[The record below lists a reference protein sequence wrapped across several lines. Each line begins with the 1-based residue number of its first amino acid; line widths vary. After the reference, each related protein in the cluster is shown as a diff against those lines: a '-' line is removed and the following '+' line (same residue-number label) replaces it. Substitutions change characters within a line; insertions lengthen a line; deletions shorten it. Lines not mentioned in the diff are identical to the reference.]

1 MATGGIDRIV
11 RLINVPSRTFLITK
25 ANGFLKGHNSP
36 VTYVGIQAK
45 ENRLIS
51 TSQVEC
57 IVKVQRIFFLLILNY
72 FLILHFETRNK
83 SYTIYLKIIFF
94 LRTTSFEFGI
104 FLSKRAF
111 LRWIQK
117 HTKFEVTSEKF
128 FRSFNWNLLTL
139 SKTLVWSQ
147 NFTAYKCNMV

>member
-1 MATGGIDRIV
+1 MKFQKLSLLLFRGNLLATGGIDRIV

-57 IVKVQRIFFLLILNY
+57 IVQVQRIFSTNFNFIVNIII
-72 FLILHFETRNK
+72 FWVITC
-83 SYTIYLKIIFF
+83 LKIV
-94 LRTTSFEFGI
+94 I
-104 FLSKRAF
+104 FLFTGQRYS
-111 LRWIQK
+111 
-117 HTKFEVTSEKF
+117 
-128 FRSFNWNLLTL
+128 NLGYLWANL
-139 SKTLVWSQ
+139 SSYAESQ
-147 NFTAYKCNMV
+147 NTSNPRWLQESS

>member
-36 VTYVGIQAK
+36 VTYVGIQAN

-57 IVKVQRIFFLLILNY
+57 IVQVQRIFSKNFKLTVNTLI
-72 FLILHFETRNK
+72 FWVMTCM
-83 SYTIYLKIIFF
+83 KII
-94 LRTTSFEFGI
+94 I
-104 FLSKRAF
+104 FNFQDNVIRI
-111 LRWIQK
+111 WDI
-117 HTKFEVTSEKF
+117 SEQTC
-128 FRSFNWNLLTL
+128 LLTL
-139 SKTLVWSQ
+139 NPKTHQIRGDFRKDLKTLKLVIVAEKFHNVST
-147 NFTAYKCNMV
+147 FYS